1 MKSEHRIELVVTDG
15 KRSIRCFWLEQRKAG
30 VFGGFITPRI
40 SIHRS
45 YHVDGNVHFRVE
57 GSPRMAGGEDFI
69 NSSGYSKDV
78 IKSSPISEF
87 RGSFQFFQGGL
98 RLDKDVLDE
107 GVPYKFKKVDSLL
120 IIDTRNI
127 QAWNLAL

>member
-1 MKSEHRIELVVTDG
+1 
-15 KRSIRCFWLEQRKAG
+15 
-30 VFGGFITPRI
+30 
-40 SIHRS
+40 
-45 YHVDGNVHFRVE
+45 
-57 GSPRMAGGEDFI
+57 MAGGEDFI